1 MQPTETL
8 KHEHRVIERVLA
20 VLERASDKLARNE
33 AVDVAVFTQAVD
45 FIRNF
50 ADRCHHAKEED
61 NLFRRMGERGF
72 PYHDGPI
79 AVMLAEHDQGRQY
92 VRGLAEAAERYGRG
106 DAAATREIIAN
117 ARGFSQLLAQHI
129 QKEDTILYVMADNV
143 LSPADQRDLA
153 ERFERLEQE
162 IVGPGG
168 HERYVALVDD
178 LERAVGITA
187 AHTHHH

>member
-20 VLERASDKLARNE
+20 VLDRACDKLARNE
-33 AVDVAVFTQAVD
+33 PVDPAVFTGAVD

-72 PYHDGPI
+72 PVSDGPI
-79 AVMLAEHDQGRQY
+79 AVMLAEHEEGRRF
-92 VRGLAEAAERYGRG
+92 VRGLAEAAERYAKG
-106 DAAATREIIAN
+106 DTSAARDIVPN
-117 ARGFSQLLAQHI
+117 ARGYSQLLSQHI
-129 QKEDTILYVMADNV
+129 QKEDNILYMMADNTFT
-143 LSPADQRDLA
+143 PADQRDLE

-168 HERYVALVDD
+168 HERYVALVAE
-178 LERAVGITA
+178 LERKV
-187 AHTHHH
+187 